1 MAIGGIRGF
10 LHGGWGFR
18 GLGRPGE
25 WGTAT
30 SQKPFRAN
38 FRIGDQPDGTV
49 LNQQLN
55 HTGGRERQQSNDPT
69 FPRNWTAVHRRPH
82 QVEDHDH

>member
-1 MAIGGIRGF
+1 MAIGGITGF

-38 FRIGDQPDGTV
+38 FRIGDNPDRNRDFPQLVVRELPVSPGPQLVNGRALVKPSASETV
-49 LNQQLN
+49 L
-55 HTGGRERQQSNDPT
+55 
-69 FPRNWTAVHRRPH
+69 A
-82 QVEDHDH
+82 